1 MIPTATIPSSFATQ
15 RSVTRRG
22 IRVVLLS
29 ALTAAVLQAAAAGT
43 GVSPEQEADWQA
55 RLARA
60 EAMQR
65 EGNEKKAAAEKRQDE
80 EMNACYRKFFVNR
93 CRDNVHDDY
102 VDAVREARRI
112 RNEGLSIE
120 RQVKK
125 EQLSARDLQ
134 AAAEMPE
141 REAELQAREAETR
154 AARETA
160 AAEEAAKRA
169 EKAKQAEAGAQ
180 RKAHE
185 AERLRRKQAEHE
197 ARIAAQAADG
207 ATKQP

>member
-1 MIPTATIPSSFATQ
+1 MIPFRFAT
-15 RSVTRRG
+15 RR
-22 IRVVLLS
+22 
-29 ALTAAVLQAAAAGT
+29 AAVRHGGRLAICLALIGAAGHAVAAAS
-43 GVSPEQEADWQA
+43 GVPPEQAADWQA
-55 RLARA
+55 RLERA
-60 EAMQR
+60 DALQR

-93 CRDNVHDDY
+93 CRDNVHDEY
-102 VDAVREARRI
+102 VETVRDARRI
-112 RNEGLSIE
+112 RNEGLAIE

-154 AARETA
+154 AAREA
-160 AAEEAAKRA
+160 AAEEEAAKRA

-185 AERLRRKQAEHE
+185 AERQRRKQAQQE
-197 ARIAAQAADG
+197 ARLAAKAAENS
-207 ATKQP
+207 TKQP